1 MTPET
6 PVVPDVRSRAR
17 RIVEDLSAQEI
28 AGLLFHPI
36 IALTA
41 DHDPDQASPF
51 GPSTRELIVERGIR
65 HFCLADIPSP
75 AQTAEVLSGLQQI
88 ATTHGSRLPII
99 FSTDPRHSFLQNMGA
114 THRADGVSQWP
125 EPIGFGALDDPDL
138 VREFASIVREDYR
151 AMGIRMALHPQVDL
165 TTEPRWARQA
175 QSFGAD
181 PLLTS
186 RLATAFLEG
195 LQGPVLDGGSVA
207 ATVKH
212 FPGGGAHKD
221 GEDPHFPYGREQ
233 IYPGGRFEDHLMPF
247 RAAIA
252 AGAAAIMPYY
262 GMPVGLT
269 RNGRAVEEVGF
280 AFNRALI
287 TDLLRDELGFDGLV
301 LSDFGLVHDAVVF
314 GKPFPA
320 RAWGVEHLDAGQRI
334 ARLLN
339 AGVDQLGGESDTP
352 LLVSL
357 VEDGRISPDR
367 VQDAATRVVELNLR
381 LMGDAIEA
389 APVRD
394 PRDLPLREHVVLGR
408 LAQSRSITVLH
419 NGSLGDSE
427 ALPLAGPRRAHLVG
441 IDGSALPE
449 SWTAVNPADADVAIV
464 RLAAPFEPR
473 DHYFLESG
481 MEQGSLEFPASVID
495 ELRDLAAQ
503 TPLIVAVT
511 LSRPAILTPIA
522 EFATAIVADYGAS
535 DVALMDALTG
545 LVTAEGRLP
554 FELPRTMAAVVASH
568 PDVAGGTV
576 DPLYPA
582 NWRVPIDIPSVS
594 ESRATRRES

>member
-1 MTPET
+1 MTFET
-6 PVVPDVRSRAR
+6 PVASDVRSRAR
-17 RIVEDLSAQEI
+17 TIVADLSASEV

-36 IALTA
+36 VALTA
-41 DHDPDQASPF
+41 HHDPDAASPF

-75 AQTAEVLSGLQQI
+75 VQTAEVLGNLQQI
-88 ATTHGSRLPII
+88 AMTHGSRLPII

-138 VREFASIVREDYR
+138 VREFATIVREDYR

-186 RLATAFLEG
+186 RLVTAFLEG
-195 LQGPVLDGGSVA
+195 LQGPVLDSRSVA

-212 FPGGGAHKD
+212 FPGGGAQKD

-233 IYPGGRFEDHLMPF
+233 VYPGGRFEDHLMPF

-252 AGAAAIMPYY
+252 AGASTIMPYY

-334 ARLLN
+334 TRLLN
-339 AGVDQLGGESDTP
+339 AGVDQLGGESDTA

-357 VEDGRISPDR
+357 VEDGLISQER
-367 VQDAATRVVELNLR
+367 LQDAATRVVELNLR
-381 LMGDAIEA
+381 LMGDAIEP
-389 APVRD
+389 APARD

-419 NGSLGDSE
+419 NGSLGDRE
-427 ALPLAGPRRAHLVG
+427 ALPLERPRRAHLIG
-441 IDGSALPE
+441 IETSALPDG
-449 SWTAVNPADADVAIV
+449 WTAVEPADADIAIV

-473 DHYFLESG
+473 DHFFLESG
-481 MEQGSLEFPASVID
+481 MEQGSLEFPAQVID
-495 ELRDLAAQ
+495 QLRHLAAQ
-503 TPLIVAVT
+503 IPLLVAVT

-535 DVALMDALTG
+535 DDALMDALTG
-545 LVTAEGRLP
+545 VVTAEGRLP
-554 FELPRTMAAVVASH
+554 FELPRSMAAVAAGR
-568 PDVAGGTV
+568 PDVANDTP

-582 NWRVPIDIPSVS
+582 NWRVSLDIPSVS
-594 ESRATRRES
+594 E